1 MKPERSEKFNPVKI
15 AIGAFVVLVI
25 VVVVVAVVSVF
36 SGNSLVAET
45 DNFAH
50 GYDDGDNSEEKKA
63 VLSELSKMREL
74 FKKNIR
80 AQVTITP
87 TTNKTFPN
95 YVVTGNYVSATSRSY
110 GFKLENIKN
119 DVLKKIDSDIAT
131 FTNQVGLNGFHE
143 YANVDYASEI
153 NFANSD
159 NTVVCSVPRMAN
171 SDYTV
176 SCASV
181 KWYDAENK
189 QVIEAIASALPKP
202 DKITYYK
209 TSKDDIIDSPVSG
222 YQRMIASTVDGMA
235 MFYRASGGSWFYFK
249 TVQGLPVCDDFKTD
263 VLKKA
268 FYGMECR
275 QLGNG
280 VTTKVGI

>member
-1 MKPERSEKFNPVKI
+1 MRNAESEQITRDLELVYEHDARLNRSEIRDIFI
-15 AIGAFVVLVI
+15 
-25 VVVVVAVVSVF
+25 SVF
-36 SGNSLVAET
+36 GQR
-45 DNFAH
+45 
-50 GYDDGDNSEEKKA
+50 YSEEKI
-63 VLSELSKMREL
+63 LG
-74 FKKNIR
+74 KK
-80 AQVTITP
+80 VD
-87 TTNKTFPN
+87 
-95 YVVTGNYVSATSRSY
+95 VVKYN
-110 GFKLENIKN
+110 N
-119 DVLKKIDSDIAT
+119 KKIDSDIAT